1 MSSNP
6 TPYQLHYSG
15 TVILRDDGVQIPVDE
30 ENWAYQEFLRWDALP
45 GNDPLPA
52 EPQPPRPAQDLADEQ
67 TLRQF
72 QHDYQ
77 TLKTGIAAIRGD
89 MDQILAGPGT
99 PTPAQTG
106 QALKLTATDLKKM
119 LTGLD
124 VLLDDMEIMVRRLYI
139 PAAPPTAP

>member
-1 MSSNP
+1 MRSP
-6 TPYQLHYSG
+6 G
-15 TVILRDDGVQIPVDE
+15 TIRCPPSPSPRD
-30 ENWAYQEFLRWDALP
+30 R
-45 GNDPLPA
+45 
-52 EPQPPRPAQDLADEQ
+52 PRIS
-67 TLRQF
+67 
-72 QHDYQ
+72 YQ